1 MYVFPFIHWISIENK
16 QITLLTHLT
25 ICGKLASFWKGLRNY
40 KLKTFSAQLNDQF
53 INILKTGPL
62 E

>member
-1 MYVFPFIHWISIENK
+1 MYVFPFIHWISIEK
-16 QITLLTHLT
+16 QTNNTHLT
-25 ICGKLASFWKGLRNY
+25 ICRKLASSWKGLRNY

-53 INILKTGPL
+53 IDKLKTGLL